1 MYNDDISINPAI
13 MMGKPCIAGTRITV
27 ELILENISAGE
38 SIEQL
43 LESYPRLTLKN
54 IQNAL
59 AFAAESL
66 RSNNVYPIRKHLL
79 IAGKPFISGTNVS
92 IDTILD
98 NLSEGK
104 NYEQIIES
112 HPGLTRKAIQSALT
126 FSAKNFSR
134 IFKPKISEALS
145 AISR

>member
-1 MYNDDISINPAI
+1 MYNDGISIDPTI

-54 IQNAL
+54 IHDAL

-66 RSNNVYPIRKHLL
+66 RSNDVYPIRKHLL
-79 IAGKPFISGTNVS
+79 IAGKPFIAGTNIT

-98 NLSEGK
+98 NLAEGK
-104 NYEQIIES
+104 NYEQIIEA

-126 FSAKNFSR
+126 FSAKIFSKM
-134 IFKPKISEALS
+134 FKPKISEVLS